1 MDNQQPSVLTK
12 LNKYGIITIQNY
24 SQDKGSTTIPQ
35 GSRTQVI
42 GVRSGARPKG
52 RRYSLIFSE
61 N

>member
-1 MDNQQPSVLTK
+1 M
-12 LNKYGIITIQNY
+12 NKYGIIIIQNY
-24 SQDKGSTTIPQ
+24 SQDEGSTTIPQ